1 MSWIPLKEIIW
12 HDRLSAEFP
21 EGASYIVTRS
31 WEWCGASKGLGL
43 ARRVLAKCFFGKGIK
58 LPGFSVSFDLAV
70 PNLPVELQEPL
81 AKLRELLRR
90 KVLDLAFNSLDLAHF
105 THLPHQ
111 YTTRPSRSATLP
123 LSRGGGPRPVEPP
136 RRT

>member
-1 MSWIPLKEIIW
+1 MDVLDSAQVDRM

-31 WEWCGASKGLGL
+31 SEWRGASKGLGL

-81 AKLRELLRR
+81 AKIRELLRR
-90 KVLDLAFNSLDLAHF
+90 KVLARAFNSLALALSPP
-105 THLPHQ
+105 LPHH
-111 YTTRPSRSATLP
+111 YPPPPPRSAKQG
-123 LSRGGGPRPVEPP
+123 R
-136 RRT
+136 